1 MGVECLDI
9 PSPMERIRSIVVR
22 IELRIGS
29 ATIMTILVVAN
40 VSNRVDN
47 FVAWRIPGTEEE
59 EDMVVRSTNK
69 DGPNIA
75 TMVQNIIMAMNR
87 RVRII
92 LENGNKGEDD
102 EG

>member
-9 PSPMERIRSIVVR
+9 PSPMERIRSIVVS

-47 FVAWRIPGTEEE
+47 FVAWIPGTEEE

-92 LENGNKGEDD
+92 LENGNKEEDD

>member
-59 EDMVVRSTNK
+59 DMVVRSTNK

-92 LENGNKGEDD
+92 LENGNKEEDD